1 MKTSTTATT
10 PVLVK
15 LPSGSAV
22 TVLVVAVVIQKQRL
36 VSSNRYRGSG
46 FVTLYYIHLVTE
58 VEPPL
63 KRCNTLDNEHR
74 KEKQEM
80 KTKCWLE
87 KSLGDNI

>member
-15 LPSGSAV
+15 LPSSSAV
-22 TVLVVAVVIQKQRL
+22 TVVVVQKERL

-46 FVTLYYIHLVTE
+46 FVTLYYIHLMTE
-58 VEPPL
+58 EEPPL
-63 KRCNTLDNEHR
+63 SCNTLDNEQG

-80 KTKCWLE
+80 NTKC
-87 KSLGDNI
+87 